1 MSTSM
6 EYIQVNEIWEIQC
19 QNTNKGCLQNI
30 GSNLKGAK
38 YLKSFLIAC
47 WKWKSCQNAPEH
59 YLLLSQKKQVV
70 WTSWKRCSFIT
81 TCLNSEYMFTK
92 KVNSYL
98 QLFNTKLITENLEL
112 KLATLASSKIKKD
125 QHKQRNWEKQKTLAQ
140 C

>member
-1 MSTSM
+1 
-6 EYIQVNEIWEIQC
+6 
-19 QNTNKGCLQNI
+19 
-30 GSNLKGAK
+30 
-38 YLKSFLIAC
+38 
-47 WKWKSCQNAPEH
+47 
-59 YLLLSQKKQVV
+59 
-70 WTSWKRCSFIT
+70 
-81 TCLNSEYMFTK
+81 MFTK